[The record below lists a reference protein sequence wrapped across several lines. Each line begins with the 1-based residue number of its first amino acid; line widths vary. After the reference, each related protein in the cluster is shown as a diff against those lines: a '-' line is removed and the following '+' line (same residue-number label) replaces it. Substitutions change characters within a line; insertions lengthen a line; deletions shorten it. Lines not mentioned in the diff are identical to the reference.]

1 MTPFLSMRHTKS
13 AFVGV
18 RLVVK
23 SIFFFSCRK
32 ETDSAGTNLSP
43 FHLPALNTDV
53 MCGGV
58 RPSCDK
64 EVMPMRQRARKL
76 PPSHGAVAGISA
88 GAYLQALIRKEKTT
102 PIHLS
107 HCKQ

>member
-23 SIFFFSCRK
+23 SIFFSCRK

-64 EVMPMRQRARKL
+64 KAMPMRQRARKL
-76 PPSHGAVAGISA
+76 PPSHGAVAGVSA

-102 PIHLS
+102 IYLS
-107 HCKQ
+107 HCEQ